1 MDSKFDARKY
11 RKEVETLALLQQA
24 KVLLDRVNNSYA
36 KNPGLVSNA
45 EANQLDV
52 AATSVA
58 TRTGAMRRQVRFHET
73 LIED

>member
-11 RKEVETLALLQQA
+11 RKEVETLALLQNA
-24 KVLLDRVNNSYA
+24 KIILDKVNNTYK

-52 AATSVA
+52 ALTSVV
-58 TRTGAMRRQVRFHET
+58 TRTGAMCRQVRFHET